1 MSQAQLAQVRRR
13 ATTGLEKE
21 DRAMQHRKSAELART
36 FYAALAAG
44 DRDQLDALLHP
55 EFIGH
60 TAEGMPFGIGGQHDG
75 PATMRRNAWGAIA
88 RHFDVRAEPDR
99 FLDLADGRL
108 LVTGRYRGRGKQ
120 GGATLDAAFAH
131 LITIDQGRIRAL
143 EQYTDTARWHEVAG
157 PLRAVLL
164 DVADGIARLRLNR
177 PQQGNAIN
185 PDMAADLAEAAT
197 QISENA
203 SVRAVLITGSGSN
216 FTVGGDLSVFAETAR
231 EQLPNRLRR
240 MIDSY
245 HLAIERLTSID
256 APVVAAVRGG
266 AGGGGLGLL
275 YAADIVIAA
284 DDARFALGYGAL
296 GLTADGG
303 NTWFLPRMVGMRR
316 AQQLFLLNRRLS
328 AQEALEYGLVSR
340 LVPSDAV
347 DSEAAAVAATLAAGP
362 TRAYGAMRRML
373 RQSFETGL
381 SDQLQAEKES
391 IVAASRSDDAQEGI
405 AAFVAKRRPQFRGG

>member
-1 MSQAQLAQVRRR
+1 M
-13 ATTGLEKE
+13 E
-21 DRAMQHRKSAELART
+21 HRKPADLARA
-36 FYAALAAG
+36 FYTALAAG
-44 DRDQLDALLHP
+44 DRDQLNALLHP
-55 EFIGH
+55 EFTGR
-60 TAEGMPFGIGGQHDG
+60 TAEGMPFGIGGDHDG
-75 PATMRRNAWGAIA
+75 PAAMRRNAWGAIA
-88 RHFDVRAEPDR
+88 RHFEARAEPDR

-131 LITIDQGRIRAL
+131 LITVEDGRIKAV
-143 EQYTDTARWHEVAG
+143 EQYTDTARWHEAAG
-157 PLRAVLL
+157 PLRTVRL
-164 DVADGIARLRLNR
+164 DIADGVATLRLNR
-177 PQQGNAIN
+177 PDKGNAIDT
-185 PDMAADLAEAAT
+185 DMAADLAEAAT
-197 QISENA
+197 QIAEDA
-203 SVRAVLITGSGSN
+203 SIRAVFIAGNGPN
-216 FTVGGDLSVFAETAR
+216 FTVGGDLGLFAGTAR

-303 NTWFLPRMVGMRR
+303 NTWFLPRMVGMRQ
-316 AQQLFLLNRRLS
+316 AQQLFLLNRRLT
-328 AQEALEYGLVSR
+328 AQEALAFGLVSR
-340 LVPSDAV
+340 LAPSDAV
-347 DSEAAAVAATLAAGP
+347 DSEAAALAATLAAGP
-362 TRAYGAMRRML
+362 TRAYGAVRRML

-381 SDQLQAEKES
+381 SDQLEAEKES

-405 AAFVAKRRPQFRGG
+405 AAFVAKRRPQFRGL

>member
-1 MSQAQLAQVRRR
+1 METRDTADLA
-13 ATTGLEKE
+13 
-21 DRAMQHRKSAELART
+21 HT

-44 DRDQLDALLHP
+44 DRDQLDVLLHP
-55 EFIGH
+55 EFTGR
-60 TAEGMPFGIGGQHDG
+60 TTEGMPFGIGGDHDS
-75 PATMRRNAWGAIA
+75 PTAMRRNGWGKIA
-88 RHFDVRAEPDR
+88 RHFEARAEPER

-120 GGATLDAAFAH
+120 GGAPLDAAFAH
-131 LITIDQGRIRAL
+131 LIAIDQGRIKSL
-143 EQYTDTARWHEVAG
+143 EQYTDTARWHDAAG
-157 PLRAVLL
+157 PLRTVLL
-164 DVADGIARLRLNR
+164 DFTAGVATLRLNR
-177 PQQGNAIN
+177 PDHGNAIDT
-185 PDMAADLAEAAT
+185 DMAADLAEAAT
-197 QISENA
+197 QIAERPD
-203 SVRAVLITGSGSN
+203 VRAVLIAGNGPN
-216 FTVGGDLSVFAETAR
+216 FTVGGDLGLFAETAR

-275 YAADIVIAA
+275 YAADIVVAA

-316 AQQLFLLNRRLS
+316 AQQLFLLNRRLT
-328 AQEALEYGLVSR
+328 AQEALEFGLVSR
-340 LVPSDAV
+340 LVASDAV
-347 DSEAAAVAATLAAGP
+347 ETEAAAVASTLAAGP
-362 TRAYGAMRRML
+362 TRAFGAVRGML

-381 SDQLQAEKES
+381 SDQLDAERES
-391 IVAASRSDDAQEGI
+391 IVAAGSTNDAQEGI
-405 AAFVAKRRPQFRGG
+405 AAFIAKRRPQFRGG

>member
-1 MSQAQLAQVRRR
+1 MESRGR
-13 ATTGLEKE
+13 E
-21 DRAMQHRKSAELART
+21 ELARAL
-36 FYAALAAG
+36 YAALATG
-44 DRDQLDALLHP
+44 DRNQLDALLHP
-55 EFIGH
+55 EFTGR
-60 TAEGMPFGIGGQHDG
+60 TAEGMPFGIGGNHDS
-75 PATMRRNAWGAIA
+75 PAAMRRDGWGAIA
-88 RHFDVRAEPDR
+88 RHFEARAEPER
-99 FLDLADGRL
+99 FLDLTDGRL
-108 LVTGRYRGRGKQ
+108 LVTGRYLGRGKQ
-120 GGATLDAAFAH
+120 GGAPLDAAFAH
-131 LITIDQGRIRAL
+131 LIAIDQGRIRAL
-143 EQYTDTARWHEVAG
+143 EQYTDTARWREAAG
-157 PLRAVLL
+157 PLRTVLL
-164 DVADGIARLRLNR
+164 DLTDGVATLRLNR
-177 PQQGNAIN
+177 PNHGNAID
-185 PDMAADLAEAAT
+185 PDLAADLAEAAT

-203 SVRAVLITGSGSN
+203 SVRAVLIAGSGPN

-245 HLAIERLTSID
+245 HLAIERLTSIN

-275 YAADIVIAA
+275 YAADMVVAA
-284 DDARFALGYGAL
+284 DDARFALGYGVL

-316 AQQLFLLNRRLS
+316 AQELFLLNRRLT

-340 LVPSDAV
+340 LAPSDAV
-347 DSEAAAVAATLAAGP
+347 DTEAAALAARLATGP

-381 SDQLQAEKES
+381 SDQLDAEKES

-405 AAFVAKRRPQFRGG
+405 AAFVAKRHPQFRGG

>member
-1 MSQAQLAQVRRR
+1 
-13 ATTGLEKE
+13 LENE
-21 DRAMQHRKSAELART
+21 EYGMEHRNAADLARA

-44 DRDQLDALLHP
+44 DRPQLDALLHP
-55 EFIGH
+55 EFTGR
-60 TAEGMPFGIGGQHDG
+60 TAAGMPFGIGGHHDG
-75 PATMRRNAWGAIA
+75 PTAMRRNAWGAIA
-88 RHFDVRAEPDR
+88 RHFDARAEPER
-99 FLDLADGRL
+99 FLDLADGGL

-120 GGATLDAAFAH
+120 GGATLDADFAH
-131 LITIDQGRIRAL
+131 LITIDRGRIRTL
-143 EQYTDTARWHEVAG
+143 EQYTDTARWREAAG

-164 DVADGIARLRLNR
+164 DFAGGVATLRLNR
-177 PQQGNAIN
+177 PEQGNAIN

-197 QISENA
+197 QIAENT
-203 SVRAVLITGSGSN
+203 SVRAVLIAGNGAN
-216 FTVGGDLSVFAETAR
+216 FTVGGDLAVFAGTAR
-231 EQLPNRLRR
+231 EQLPNQLRR

-275 YAADIVIAA
+275 YAADIVVAA

-303 NTWFLPRMVGMRR
+303 NTWFLPRMVGMRQ

-328 AQEALEYGLVSR
+328 AQEALAFGLVSR
-340 LVPSDAV
+340 LAAADAV
-347 DSEAAAVAATLAAGP
+347 EAEAVALAATLAAGP
-362 TRAYGAMRRML
+362 TRAYGAVRRML

-381 SDQLQAEKES
+381 SDQLEAEKES

>member
-1 MSQAQLAQVRRR
+1 METRDTA
-13 ATTGLEKE
+13 
-21 DRAMQHRKSAELART
+21 DLARA

-44 DRDQLDALLHP
+44 DRDQLDVLLHP
-55 EFIGH
+55 EFTGR
-60 TAEGMPFGIGGQHDG
+60 TTEGMPFGIGGDHDS
-75 PATMRRNAWGAIA
+75 PTAMRRNGWGKIA
-88 RHFDVRAEPDR
+88 RHFEARAEPER

-120 GGATLDAAFAH
+120 GGAPLDAAFAH
-131 LITIDQGRIRAL
+131 LIAIDQGRIKSL
-143 EQYTDTARWHEVAG
+143 EQYTDTARWHDAAG
-157 PLRAVLL
+157 PLRTVLL
-164 DVADGIARLRLNR
+164 DFTAGVATLRLNR
-177 PQQGNAIN
+177 PDHGNAIDT
-185 PDMAADLAEAAT
+185 DMAADLAEAAT
-197 QISENA
+197 QIAERPD
-203 SVRAVLITGSGSN
+203 VRAVLIAGNGPN
-216 FTVGGDLSVFAETAR
+216 FTVGGDLGLFAETAR

-275 YAADIVIAA
+275 YAADIVVAA

-316 AQQLFLLNRRLS
+316 AQQLFLLNRRLT
-328 AQEALEYGLVSR
+328 AQEALEFGLVSR
-340 LVPSDAV
+340 LVASDAV
-347 DSEAAAVAATLAAGP
+347 ETEAAAVASTLAAGP
-362 TRAYGAMRRML
+362 TRAFGAVRGML

-381 SDQLQAEKES
+381 SDQLDAERES
-391 IVAASRSDDAQEGI
+391 IVAAGSTNDAQEGI
-405 AAFVAKRRPQFRGG
+405 AAFIAKRRPQFRGG